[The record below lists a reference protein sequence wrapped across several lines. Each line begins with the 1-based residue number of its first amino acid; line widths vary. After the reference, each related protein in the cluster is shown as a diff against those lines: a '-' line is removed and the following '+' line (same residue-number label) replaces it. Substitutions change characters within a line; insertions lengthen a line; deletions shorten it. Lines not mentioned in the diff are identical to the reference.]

1 MSKLK
6 RRNKYIYA
14 KNLNKIQAIKM
25 REDYEWFIKAD
36 FSKYAG
42 KWIATIGKK
51 VVVEGDDAEAVYK
64 EAKNKYPGKKPS
76 LAKIPTGDT
85 LIL

>member
-1 MSKLK
+1 M
-6 RRNKYIYA
+6 IA
-14 KNLNKIQAIKM
+14 M
-25 REDYEWFIKAD
+25 RVDYEWFIKTD

-42 KWIATIGKK
+42 KWIATIDKK
-51 VVVEGDDAEAVYK
+51 VVADGDDAETVYK
-64 EAKNKYPGKKPS
+64 EAKNKYPNKKPT

>member
-1 MSKLK
+1 
-6 RRNKYIYA
+6 
-14 KNLNKIQAIKM
+14 M
-25 REDYEWFIKAD
+25 REKYEWFIKTD

-42 KWIATIGKK
+42 KWIATI
-51 VVVEGDDAEAVYK
+51 
-64 EAKNKYPGKKPS
+64 GKKPS

>member
-1 MSKLK
+1 
-6 RRNKYIYA
+6 
-14 KNLNKIQAIKM
+14 M
-25 REDYEWFIKAD
+25 REDYEWFIKTD

-42 KWIATIGKK
+42 RWIATIGKR
-51 VVVEGDDAEAVYK
+51 VVAEGDDAETVYK

-85 LIL
+85 LVLYYDHRVQLP

>member
-1 MSKLK
+1 MIAMLK
-6 RRNKYIYA
+6 
-14 KNLNKIQAIKM
+14 
-25 REDYEWFIKAD
+25 DYEWFIKTD

-42 KWIATIGKK
+42 KWIATIDKK
-51 VVVEGDDAEAVYK
+51 VVAKGDDAEVVYK
-64 EAKNKYPGKKPS
+64 EAKRKYPAKKPS